1 MGVTCHKYS
10 FVSNSDDISNLL
22 DELDNFAP
30 PTPHVQRAIV
40 DTTPLEPEDVE
51 RYILNKTKA
60 LIEAGLGAVQDLTPS
75 VVSGSDSKEI
85 EALSKLMASTA
96 QALDTLQKSALIDKK
111 SDRDERLETLKL
123 QGKKEL
129 TQLKNAPQ
137 QVTNNNFLVASRE
150 EIMKQL
156 FASSSDEPLTIE
168 HK

>member
-1 MGVTCHKYS
+1 M
-10 FVSNSDDISNLL
+10 SNSDDISNLL

-30 PTPHVQRAIV
+30 PTPNVQRAIV
-40 DTTPLEPEDVE
+40 DTTPIEPKDVE
-51 RYILNKTKA
+51 QYIINKTKA

-75 VVSGSDSKEI
+75 IVSSSDSREI

-111 SDRDERLETLKL
+111 SDRDEQMEKLKL
-123 QGKKEL
+123 QGRKEL
-129 TQLKNAPQ
+129 AQLSNTSPH
-137 QVTNNNFLVASRE
+137 VTNNNFLVTSRD

-156 FASSSDEPLTIE
+156 FGNSSEEPLTIE

>member
-1 MGVTCHKYS
+1 M
-10 FVSNSDDISNLL
+10 SNSDDISNLL
-22 DELDNFAP
+22 DELDNFTP
-30 PTPHVQRAIV
+30 PTPNVQRAMV
-40 DTTPLEPEDVE
+40 DTTPIEPKDVE
-51 RYILNKTKA
+51 QYIINKTKA

-75 VVSGSDSKEI
+75 VVSGSDSREI

-111 SDRDERLETLKL
+111 SDRDEQMEKLKL

-129 TQLKNAPQ
+129 AQLANAPQ
-137 QVTNNNFLVASRE
+137 QVTNNNFLVTSRE

-156 FASSSDEPLTIE
+156 FRSSAEEPLTIE

>member
-1 MGVTCHKYS
+1 M
-10 FVSNSDDISNLL
+10 SNSDDISNLL

-30 PTPHVQRAIV
+30 PTPNVQRAII
-40 DTTPLEPEDVE
+40 DTTPLESKDVE
-51 RYILNKTKA
+51 QYIINKTKA

-75 VVSGSDSKEI
+75 VVSGSDSREI

-111 SDRDERLETLKL
+111 SDRDEQMERLKL

-129 TQLKNAPQ
+129 SQLANAPQ
-137 QVTNNNFLVASRE
+137 HVTNNNFLVASRE

-156 FASSSDEPLTIE
+156 FNTSSEEPLTIE

>member
-1 MGVTCHKYS
+1 M
-10 FVSNSDDISNLL
+10 SNSDDISNLL

-30 PTPHVQRAIV
+30 PTPNVQRAIV
-40 DTTPLEPEDVE
+40 DTTPIEPKDVE
-51 RYILNKTKA
+51 QYIINKTKA

-75 VVSGSDSKEI
+75 IVSSSDSREI

-111 SDRDERLETLKL
+111 SDRDEQMEKLKL
-123 QGKKEL
+123 QGRKEL
-129 TQLKNAPQ
+129 AQLSNTSPH
-137 QVTNNNFLVASRE
+137 VTNNNFLVTSRE

-156 FASSSDEPLTIE
+156 FGNSSEEPLTIE

>member
-1 MGVTCHKYS
+1 
-10 FVSNSDDISNLL
+10 VSNSDDISNLL

-30 PTPHVQRAIV
+30 PTPNVQRAIV
-40 DTTPLEPEDVE
+40 DTTPIEPKDVE
-51 RYILNKTKA
+51 QYIINKTKA

-75 VVSGSDSKEI
+75 IVSSSDSREI

-111 SDRDERLETLKL
+111 SDRDEQMEKLKL
-123 QGKKEL
+123 QGRKEL
-129 TQLKNAPQ
+129 AQLSNTSPH
-137 QVTNNNFLVASRE
+137 VTNNNFLVTSRE

-156 FASSSDEPLTIE
+156 FGNSSEEPLTIE